1 LIRRA
6 SAVALLFILAG
17 AAAAQERMTIDV
29 SIVNVDV
36 VVTDRQ
42 NRPVTGLTAKD
53 FEIRENNNP
62 QPITNFTEY
71 RTPLAKGSGL
81 QFSVCRPEPVD
92 GTTPTPLQ
100 TENCRPDPA
109 AAIAKPEKRTI
120 VLFIER
126 FLLPAFR
133 TKPLF
138 ESMRT
143 MLEQTVRPGDAV
155 AIYSWSDW
163 QTFLRTPFTDDV
175 DELRETL
182 SEIEDESTGV
192 RDDTVD
198 MPRTMTY
205 RHVFHD
211 GTVAELDTSAFE
223 GAASGSLELARIRRK
238 ADAVKSLMQAISG
251 VEGRKILLMATNRF
265 GVYAGA
271 DKFFGGEVPIDR
283 RVELST
289 DRIRQSLVQT
299 ANAYGVTIYPLYP
312 SGIGTSYIAIN
323 ASDSPS
329 DIHSVDR
336 IRDHQAAAR
345 DQNVLTNETA
355 SLQEIAQGT
364 GGLLA
369 WGHKD
374 VMSLLPRITA
384 DLDSYYSLAYRATAV
399 PGSRKITV
407 KVKNAR
413 YTVRTR
419 SRVVERTDTE
429 KMQDRVITNLHHTL
443 TSSVIP
449 IEATVGDRTEV
460 GIPITIRIPVAALT
474 TRPGGGG
481 QFTVFIATGGE
492 LGIINDV
499 QHRTDLFTTAAR
511 NAMPSHLTYDF
522 TLATDTLTD
531 RVSIGVMDEVSNEYG
546 LVRIDLR

>member
-1 LIRRA
+1 LIARA

-42 NRPVTGLTAKD
+42 NRPVTGLTARD
-53 FEIRENNNP
+53 FEIRENGKP
-62 QPITNFTEY
+62 QPITNFSEY
-71 RTPLAKGSGL
+71 GNAAASPTVPPA
-81 QFSVCRPEPVD
+81 
-92 GTTPTPLQ
+92 TATPTP
-100 TENCRPDPA
+100 TP
-109 AAIAKPEKRTI
+109 PEKRTI

-133 TKPLF
+133 TKPMF

-155 AIYSWSDW
+155 AIYTWSDW

-182 SEIEDESTGV
+182 SKIEDESTGV
-192 RDDTVD
+192 QDDTVD

-211 GTVAELDTSAFE
+211 GTVAELDTSPFE
-223 GAASGSLELARIRRK
+223 GAASGDLELARIRRK
-238 ADAVKSLMQAISG
+238 GDAVKSLMQAISG

-265 GVYAGA
+265 GIYAGA
-271 DKFFGGEVPIDR
+271 DKFFGGEVPVEKR
-283 RVELST
+283 TELST
-289 DRIRQSLVQT
+289 ERIRQSLVQT

-312 SGIGTSYIAIN
+312 SGIGTSYVAIN
-323 ASDSPS
+323 AADSPS

-355 SLQEIAQGT
+355 SLQEIAEGT

-384 DLDSYYSLAYRATAV
+384 DLDSYYSLAYRATAT

-407 KVKNAR
+407 KVKNTR

-449 IEATVGDRTEV
+449 IEATVGESTEA
-460 GIPITIRIPVAALT
+460 GIPITIRIPAAALT

-481 QFTVFIATGGE
+481 QFTVFIATGGD
-492 LGIINDV
+492 LGVINDV
-499 QHRTDLFTTAAR
+499 QHRTEVFTHT
-511 NAMPSHLTYDF
+511 PSLPTHFTYDF

-531 RVSIGVMDEVSNEYG
+531 RVSIGVMDEVSKEYG
-546 LVRIDLR
+546 LVRIELK